1 MTKLHGFV
9 LKNHVTSLICAK
21 SLSRFLR
28 WTQRLKTICFK
39 VSGAGSERGYVQ
51 IGHKEKVSVVPK
63 GHMAIYVGQKDGDC
77 KRFLVPVIYFN
88 HPLFSE
94 LLREVEDE
102 YGFNYSGGI
111 TIPCRISEFE
121 HVQTRIKQGWVARK
135 MLTV

>member
-9 LKNHVTSLICAK
+9 LKNHVTSLISAK
-21 SLSRFLR
+21 PLSRFLK
-28 WTQRLKTICFK
+28 WTQHLKTICSK
-39 VSGAGSERGYVQ
+39 ALGSGSGRGYVQ
-51 IGHKEKVSVVPK
+51 IGHVEKASVVPK
-63 GHMAIYVGQKDGDC
+63 GHMAIYVGQRDGDC
-77 KRFLVPVIYFN
+77 KRVLVPVIYFN

-121 HVQTRIKQGWVARK
+121 RIQTRIKQGRVVRK
-135 MLTV
+135 VSTL